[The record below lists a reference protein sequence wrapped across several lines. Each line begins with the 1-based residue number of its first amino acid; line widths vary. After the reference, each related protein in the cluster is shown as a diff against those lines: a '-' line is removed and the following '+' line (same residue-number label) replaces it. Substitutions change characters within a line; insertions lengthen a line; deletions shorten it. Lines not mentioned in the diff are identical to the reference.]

1 MVPEADGIGF
11 QTLAG
16 AGASGARLTRRG
28 LAHKYHPDVSD
39 DPDGEDKFKELS
51 EVNKTLKVPTT
62 RTAYDR
68 LVSPRQGRQTMEW
81 LPVDSYAGWSVLSWM
96 DYWIEWERIWRRTA
110 RDLTAH

>member
-1 MVPEADGIGF
+1 MKTKDYYFILGVQHDVGIDEIKK
-11 QTLAG
+11 TY
-16 AGASGARLTRRG
+16 RV

-51 EVNKTLKVPTT
+51 EVNKTLKVPAT